1 MCSQERWYFFGAIR
15 RPSRRRCSLKVST
28 KPIRYRVRQIWLA
41 IFRNLAPFTEYNAS
55 HILRNALRRTI
66 NDLGRMRALS
76 AGDKVLAQRAY
87 AAMLRMLADEIEGDY
102 ESADRCSLRGV
113 CMAVPTTRELEK

>member
-1 MCSQERWYFFGAIR
+1 
-15 RPSRRRCSLKVST
+15 
-28 KPIRYRVRQIWLA
+28 
-41 IFRNLAPFTEYNAS
+41 
-55 HILRNALRRTI
+55 
-66 NDLGRMRALS
+66 MRALS